1 MTPSG
6 KSLLWEMRRGR
17 LSKMAK
23 TVYVP
28 RFGSQLHGSQTNEPK
43 EYLIDLPPTCTQKK
57 QYENCLSSKKGQ
69 FTRSRNYVK
78 NKQTNNENKSEASP
92 IGLLQYSCRSVSQ
105 TRRALD
111 CEKEESKSTSQG
123 TVFDPEWEEE
133 LPLSE
138 PSQLHKTDTLNEKLK
153 PAVLRTIAKML
164 RENRYIRRRL
174 LSLSQASRPLT
185 RVPAGRSHRRDNSLT
200 R

>member
-1 MTPSG
+1 
-6 KSLLWEMRRGR
+6 
-17 LSKMAK
+17 MAK

-43 EYLIDLPPTCTQKK
+43 EYLIDLPPTCTPKK

-69 FTRSRNYVK
+69 FTRFRNYAK

-92 IGLLQYSCRSVSQ
+92 ILQYSWSVSQ
-105 TRRALD
+105 TRRDLD
-111 CEKEESKSTSQG
+111 CEKEESKLTSQG
-123 TVFDPEWEEE
+123 TVFDPDWEED
-133 LPLSE
+133 LPLPE
-138 PSQLHKTDTLNEKLK
+138 PSQRHKTDTLNEKLK

-164 RENRYIRRRL
+164 RENRCIRRRL

-185 RVPAGRSHRRDNSLT
+185 RDPAGRSHRRDNSLT